1 MTVSKR
7 SALIIFAAVAVV
19 AIAAGLYTPKLL
31 NSDNDD
37 YGDVSVMVALE
48 LIDENPDL
56 VIVDVRTVAEFDDGH
71 IDEAINIPVDEIV
84 DRLDELDKDD
94 ELLVYCRTGNRS
106 GRAVGILK
114 DAGYTRIYHM
124 HEGISVWIQQGYP
137 VVQ

>member
-1 MTVSKR
+1 
-7 SALIIFAAVAVV
+7 
-19 AIAAGLYTPKLL
+19 
-31 NSDNDD
+31 
-37 YGDVSVMVALE
+37 MVALE

-56 VIVDVRTVAEFDDGH
+56 VIVDVRTVTEFDDGH
-71 IDEAINIPVDEIV
+71 IDGAINIPVDEIG
-84 DRLDELDKDD
+84 DKLDELDKDD

>member
-1 MTVSKR
+1 MAVSKR
-7 SALIIFAAVAVV
+7 SALIIFAVVAVV

-31 NSDNDD
+31 NRNNDD
-37 YGDVSVMVALE
+37 YRDVSVMVALE

-56 VIVDVRTVAEFDDGH
+56 VIVDVRTVTEFDDGH
-71 IDEAINIPVDEIV
+71 IDGAINIPVEEIG
-84 DRLDELDKDD
+84 DKLDELDKDD

>member
-1 MTVSKR
+1 MAVSKR
-7 SALIIFAAVAVV
+7 SALIIFAVVAVV

-31 NSDNDD
+31 NRNNDD
-37 YGDVSVMVALE
+37 YRDVSVMVALE

-56 VIVDVRTVAEFDDGH
+56 VIVDVRTVTEFDDGH
-71 IDEAINIPVDEIV
+71 IDGAINIPVDEIG
-84 DRLDELDKDD
+84 DKLDELDKDD